1 MNVPSL
7 SERFGAPIS
16 ANPLFE
22 LFNSLADAYFFVKN
36 KESKFLYLNQA
47 CKLICG
53 VKTDEEY
60 YLKNDHDFFPS
71 AMAAAYIEEDL
82 KVMREGSL
90 LNRLWMVHNVS
101 YRLPQWFVSSKVKVL
116 SLKQEVLGIAG
127 VMYPMNSSHLQDKYF
142 QELKPV
148 IAFVEENYMED
159 IKMDKLATLINCSR
173 TQFNRRFQALLHM
186 TPTEFLMAL
195 RVQAARRLL
204 ATTQKD
210 IAEIAYESGFCDQSH
225 LTRRFRILTGETP
238 ASYRKK
244 IFK

>member
-1 MNVPSL
+1 
-7 SERFGAPIS
+7 
-16 ANPLFE
+16 
-22 LFNSLADAYFFVKN
+22 
-36 KESKFLYLNQA
+36 
-47 CKLICG
+47 
-53 VKTDEEY
+53 
-60 YLKNDHDFFPS
+60 
-71 AMAAAYIEEDL
+71 
-82 KVMREGSL
+82 
-90 LNRLWMVHNVS
+90 
-101 YRLPQWFVSSKVKVL
+101 
-116 SLKQEVLGIAG
+116 
-127 VMYPMNSSHLQDKYF
+127 MYPMNSSHLQDKYF

-173 TQFNRRFQALLHM
+173 TQLNRRFQALLHM

-210 IAEIAYESGFCDQSH
+210 IADIAYESGFCDQSH

>member
-7 SERFGAPIS
+7 SERFGTPIS

-22 LFNSLADAYFFVKN
+22 LFNSLADAYFFVKD

-53 VKTDEEY
+53 VKSDEEY

-71 AMAAAYIEEDL
+71 SMAAAYIEEDL

-101 YRLPQWFVSSKVKVL
+101 YRLPQWFVSSKVQVL

-142 QELKPV
+142 QELKPL

-173 TQFNRRFQALLHM
+173 TQLNRRFQALLHM

-204 ATTQKD
+204 DTTQKD
-210 IAEIAYESGFCDQSH
+210 IADIAYESGFCDQSH

>member
-1 MNVPSL
+1 MDIPSL
-7 SERFGAPIS
+7 SERFGVPIS

-22 LFNSLADAYFFVKN
+22 LFNSLPDAYFFVKD

-53 VKTDEEY
+53 VKHDEEY
-60 YLKNDHDFFPS
+60 YQKNDYDFFPS
-71 AMAAAYIEEDL
+71 VMAAAYIEEDL

-90 LNRLWMVHNVS
+90 LNRLWLVHNVS
-101 YRLPQWFVSSKVKVL
+101 YRLPQWFVSSKVQVL
-116 SLKQEVLGIAG
+116 SLDQDVLGIAG

-148 IAFVEENYMED
+148 ISYVEENFVED
-159 IKMDKLATLINCSR
+159 IKMDKLASLIDCSR
-173 TQFNRRFQALLHM
+173 TQLNRRFQALLHM
-186 TPTEFLMAL
+186 TPTEFLMAQ

-204 ATTQKD
+204 ATTQKE
-210 IAEIAYESGFCDQSH
+210 IAEIAYEVGFCDQSH

>member
-1 MNVPSL
+1 
-7 SERFGAPIS
+7 
-16 ANPLFE
+16 
-22 LFNSLADAYFFVKN
+22 
-36 KESKFLYLNQA
+36 
-47 CKLICG
+47 
-53 VKTDEEY
+53 
-60 YLKNDHDFFPS
+60 
-71 AMAAAYIEEDL
+71 MAAAYIEEDL

-101 YRLPQWFVSSKVKVL
+101 YRLPQWFVSSKVQVL

-142 QELKPV
+142 QELKPL

-173 TQFNRRFQALLHM
+173 TQLNRRFQALLHM

-210 IAEIAYESGFCDQSH
+210 IADIAYESGFCDQSH

>member
-7 SERFGAPIS
+7 SERFGVPIS
-16 ANPLFE
+16 ANPFFE

-53 VKTDEEY
+53 VKSDEEY

-71 AMAAAYIEEDL
+71 SMAAAYIEEDL

-101 YRLPQWFVSSKVKVL
+101 YRLPQWFVSSKVQIL
-116 SLKQEVLGIAG
+116 SLDHDVLGIAG
-127 VMYPMNSSHLQDKYF
+127 VMYPMNSSGLQEKYF
-142 QELKPV
+142 QELKP
-148 IAFVEENYMED
+148 IINYLEEKFMED
-159 IKMDKLATLINCSR
+159 IKMDKLASIINCSR
-173 TQFNRRFQALLHM
+173 TQLNRRFQALIYM

-204 ATTQKD
+204 ATTQKE
-210 IAEIAYESGFCDQSH
+210 IAEIAYEVGFCDQSH
-225 LTRRFRILTGETP
+225 LTRRFRLLTGETP
-238 ASYRKK
+238 ASFRKK
-244 IFK
+244 VFK